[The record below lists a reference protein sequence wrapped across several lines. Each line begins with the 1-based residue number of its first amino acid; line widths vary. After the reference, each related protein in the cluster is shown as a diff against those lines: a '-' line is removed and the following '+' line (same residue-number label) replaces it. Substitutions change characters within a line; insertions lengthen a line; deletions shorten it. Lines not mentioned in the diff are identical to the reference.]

1 MNTFTLLGSFYR
13 EDVITDFLAN
23 FINEETAFADWF
35 MKTICD
41 TYLLDNEKVKAR
53 TRVGLGKGIGTPDLI
68 IEKMNVLEETNMIIV
83 IENKLGALEGVEQTN
98 RYASEHGKN
107 ALIKE
112 LDVNNNVPFKFLFL
126 TLDPYTPASNKEFQ
140 KQDYRA
146 FLDVDWSN
154 YVNHPVAELLLRDY
168 SKLLHDFYQPVLN
181 CKPTD
186 HIAETTKK
194 LNGLQKKLIWINIL
208 QQTTKLSHLNMTFG
222 EAGGAGRNT
231 AVFLFSKPEWKQDKF
246 DGNVLLPTSANIHF
260 ELAVNLLEN
269 SKVKDFHLHYEP
281 NPYKPKDR
289 YLNIEGYSEYDKLR
303 TTRREKFHR
312 AIKGLE
318 CYSLLTPRTGSNSFL
333 RISINQNERFEEVIN
348 ELAIIMN
355 QISPLV
361 DNILEI

>member
-23 FINEETAFADWF
+23 LINEEIAFADWF

-68 IEKMNVLEETNMIIV
+68 IEKKNGLEETNMIIV

-98 RYASEHGKN
+98 RYASEQGKN

-112 LDVNNNVPFKFLFL
+112 LNLKNDVPFKFLFL

-168 SKLLHDFYQPVLN
+168 SKLLNDFYQPVLN

-186 HIAETTKK
+186 YIAKTTEK

-208 QQTTKLSHLNMTFG
+208 QRTTKLSHLTMTFG
-222 EAGGAGRNT
+222 EAGGSGRST
-231 AVFLFSKPEWKQDKF
+231 AVFLFSKTGWKQDKF
-246 DGNVLLPTSANIHF
+246 DGNILLPTSANIHF
-260 ELAVNLLEN
+260 ELAVNLLDYN
-269 SKVKDFHLHYEP
+269 NVKDFHLHYEP

-289 YLNIEGYSEYDKLR
+289 YINVKGYSEYDKLR
-303 TTRREKFHR
+303 AKRREKFHEE
-312 AIKGLE
+312 IKKLT
-318 CYSLLTPRTGSNSFL
+318 CYNILTPRTTSNSFL
-333 RISINQNERFEEVIN
+333 RIILNENERFEEVIN
-348 ELAIIMN
+348 QIATIMN
-355 QISPLV
+355 QITPLI
-361 DNILEI
+361 DDMINE